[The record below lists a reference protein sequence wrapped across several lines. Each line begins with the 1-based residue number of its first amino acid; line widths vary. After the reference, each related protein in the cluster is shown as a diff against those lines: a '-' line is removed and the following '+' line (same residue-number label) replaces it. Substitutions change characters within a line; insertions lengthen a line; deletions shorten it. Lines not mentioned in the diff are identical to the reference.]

1 MKSLLLVLCVALAA
15 NAIAAAGPTAEQLK
29 TLTKLL
35 KEHHHR
41 YTRQVTLPPI
51 VETTGSTTTPPTDGS
66 EAPTTTP
73 PTDGSE
79 TPTTTPPTDGRET
92 PTTTPPTDGS
102 EAPTTTPPTDGSETP
117 TTTVPEPSTE
127 ASLNFSS
134 PACQRATERIVQSCL
149 VAHGLSFE
157 DLAGDSSADERSLYS
172 QFGDIFCRDSRCQS
186 DFLQFYEI
194 CIGSEVRLCT
204 VHFPISLTLFNFAS
218 TTACPGNNFDC

>member
-66 EAPTTTP
+66 E
-73 PTDGSE
+73 
-79 TPTTTPPTDGRET
+79 T

-102 EAPTTTPPTDGSETP
+102 EMPTTTPPTDSTSSETPTTTPRSDGSEAP

-134 PACQRATERIVQSCL
+134 PACQRATENIVQSCL

-157 DLAGDSSADERSLYS
+157 DLAGDSSADERSSYS
-172 QFGDIFCRDSRCQS
+172 QFSDIFCRDSRCQS

-194 CIGSEVRLCT
+194 CIGSEVR
-204 VHFPISLTLFNFAS
+204 
-218 TTACPGNNFDC
+218 

>member
-66 EAPTTTP
+66 ETPTTTP

-79 TPTTTPPTDGRET
+79 TPTTTPPTDG
-92 PTTTPPTDGS
+92 S
-102 EAPTTTPPTDGSETP
+102 EAPTTT
-117 TTTVPEPSTE
+117 VPETSTE

-134 PACQRATERIVQSCL
+134 PACQRATENIVQSCL

-157 DLAGDSSADERSLYS
+157 DLAEDSSADEHSSYS
-172 QFGDIFCRDSRCQS
+172 QFSDIFCRDSRCQS

-194 CIGSEVRLCT
+194 CIGSEVR
-204 VHFPISLTLFNFAS
+204 
-218 TTACPGNNFDC
+218 